1 MPKRKKIMISEK
13 PRSRLVK
20 VDLLFTSV
28 DLVTSHNELN
38 HFFFTV
44 SFIIF
49 RVTDFFWCKGVTD
62 LLAVNLI
69 IKNTEAQI

>member
-13 PRSRLVK
+13 PRSRLVN
-20 VDLLFTSV
+20 VDLSFTSV

-49 RVTDFFWCKGVTD
+49 GVTD